1 MQAAE
6 HFGSFARKRYP
17 HLDIAYYG
25 SFVLNPAF
33 AFDEIFTSDLRI
45 ILGLFGETNARN
57 VLCQVNYKGSV
68 KGTAIQSP

>member
-6 HFGSFARKRYP
+6 HFGSLSRRYP

-25 SFVLNPAF
+25 SFVLNPEF

-45 ILGLFGETNARN
+45 ILGLFGERDARS
-57 VLCQVNYKGSV
+57 VICQVKIEVAHSKN
-68 KGTAIQSP
+68 